1 MDFAAQVLVVAYSSL
16 ETVAAHHGY
25 GQYDLDGDT
34 VARSTYFRMIGQT
47 FSLIATG
54 SSKFTVGLFLLR
66 LVVVR
71 WMIIAIWVVMGI
83 MGILSTCSSALMSPF
98 LVLRS

>member
-1 MDFAAQVLVVAYSSL
+1 MAAY
-16 ETVAAHHGY
+16 HGY
-25 GQYDLDGDT
+25 GQYDLDGDA

-54 SSKFTVGLFLLR
+54 VSKFTVGLFLLR

-71 WMIIAIWVVMGI
+71 WMIIAIWVVMAI
-83 MGILSTCSSALMSPF
+83 MGILSTCSSAPTPSGL
-98 LVLRS
+98 LLLLG